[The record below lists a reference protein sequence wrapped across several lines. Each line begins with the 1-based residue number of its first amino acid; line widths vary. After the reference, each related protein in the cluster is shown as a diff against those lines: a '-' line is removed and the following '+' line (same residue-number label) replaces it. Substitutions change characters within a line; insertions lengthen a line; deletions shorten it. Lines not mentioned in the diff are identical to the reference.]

1 MARQRYTPDKGE
13 LYFFTNEND
22 ELGIAT
28 WSGDSEDYERERAGV
43 VFNDR
48 QQLAAWREGKLCE
61 ECDGYGEV
69 TAYDPPIEPHL
80 PSTPAG
86 TEPCHCQQR

>member
-1 MARQRYTPDKGE
+1 MARLRYTPDKGD
-13 LYFFTNEND
+13 LYFYLNEDD
-22 ELGIAT
+22 ETRLDT
-28 WSGDSEDYERERAGV
+28 WQARPEDYERERRGV

-48 QQLAAWREGKLCE
+48 QQLAAYLEGKLCE
-61 ECDGYGEV
+61 DCDGYGEV

-86 TEPCHCQQR
+86 TQPCHCQRR